1 MPPTD
6 ARTQLQEFAEIIE
19 ADVPL
24 GDFTQLKIGGPAE
37 ALARPRSVVELTAL
51 VRRCQGQN
59 IPVRV
64 LGGGANLLVR
74 EEGVRGVVI
83 VLSTPAFTQVMV
95 QDNRV
100 RAGCGAPLPTLIAE
114 AVRHGLAGLETLAGR
129 PGTVGGALRNNAGER
144 AGEIGQ
150 YVRSVEV
157 LDSAGQVHV
166 RDKDELRF
174 HYLGSNLDDPV
185 LLAADFE
192 LDPENRDVLV
202 KRLRKAWIL
211 RKAHEPYS
219 FQASGRLFKNPP
231 GLSATALIEQAGL
244 PAGPAG
250 RVGGASLSER
260 DANYVVVEPGAT
272 SRDVLRL
279 IDLIRTRVQERFH
292 VELDLEL
299 SVW

>member
-1 MPPTD
+1 MTRAD
-6 ARTQLQEFAEIIE
+6 ALASLQEFAEIIE
-19 ADVPL
+19 SNVPL
-24 GDFTQLKIGGPAE
+24 GPFTQLKLGGPAE
-37 ALARPRSVVELTAL
+37 VLARPRSVTELTAL
-51 VRRCQGQN
+51 VKRCQERE
-59 IPVRV
+59 IPFRV
-64 LGGGANLLVR
+64 LGGGGNLLIR

-83 VLSTPAFTQVMV
+83 YLGTPAFAQVTV
-95 QDNRV
+95 QGNRV
-100 RAGCGAPLPTLIAE
+100 RAGCGAALENLIAA

-150 YVRSVEV
+150 YVRCVEV
-157 LDSAGQVHV
+157 LDSAGQVHL

-192 LDPENRDVLV
+192 LDPENRDVLI

-231 GLSATALIEQAGL
+231 GLSASALIEQAGL
-244 PAGPAG
+244 
-250 RVGGASLSER
+250 VGAKVGSAQVSDR
-260 DANYVVVEPGAT
+260 DANHVVVDEGGTA
-272 SRDVLRL
+272 RDVLRL
-279 IDLIRTRVQERFH
+279 VDMVRTRVQDRFG

>member
-1 MPPTD
+1 M
-6 ARTQLQEFAEIIE
+6 ARTDTMAELAEFAEVME
-19 ADVPL
+19 RNVPL
-24 GDFTQLKIGGPAE
+24 GPFTQLHMGGPAE
-37 ALARPRSVVELTAL
+37 ALAKPRSVVELTAL
-51 VRRCQGQN
+51 VRACQAKK
-59 IPVRV
+59 IPFRV
-64 LGGGANLLVR
+64 LGGGGNLLVR
-74 EEGVRGVVI
+74 EEGVKGVV
-83 VLSTPAFTQVMV
+83 LCLTTPAFTQVSV
-95 QDNRV
+95 QGNRI
-100 RAGCGAPLPTLIAE
+100 RAGCGAPLAALIAE

-157 LDSAGQVHV
+157 LDSAGQVHL

-185 LLAADFE
+185 LLAADFD

-244 PAGPAG
+244 PTGPAG

-260 DANYVVVEPGAT
+260 DANYVVIEDGAT
-272 SRDVLRL
+272 ARDVLRL
-279 IDLIRTRVQERFH
+279 VDLVRARVEERFH